1 MQVNP
6 VIRKELKTRMRGWK
20 SAAMITAYTG
30 FLALLV
36 FLYFLANNQIIS
48 LGNYEFTPRI
58 ALNAYYMLAVV
69 QLVLILLIAPIM
81 TATAISSERERQ
93 TLDLMLCTEYSPLK
107 IVIGKTAASL
117 AHILLLITASL
128 PVMSLVFLF
137 GGIVLS
143 DLLALFVFYLASA
156 LMVGSMGMFFSSIFR
171 KSSISVIVTYISI
184 FILMISP
191 LILLLLYM
199 LISRAYVT
207 GAAPSPLALLLMM
220 TPNPFFGFASLIAEL
235 RELWIIQEIYTE
247 LSRMMAQQN
256 TSGFLSARP
265 WILNVLFNLLMSAIL
280 ILASSRVINP
290 AKKPFRRRG

>member
-107 IVIGKTAASL
+107 IVIGKTA
-117 AHILLLITASL
+117 LLLPIYC
-128 PVMSLVFLF
+128 FL
-137 GGIVLS
+137 
-143 DLLALFVFYLASA
+143 
-156 LMVGSMGMFFSSIFR
+156 
-171 KSSISVIVTYISI
+171 
-184 FILMISP
+184 
-191 LILLLLYM
+191 
-199 LISRAYVT
+199 
-207 GAAPSPLALLLMM
+207 
-220 TPNPFFGFASLIAEL
+220 
-235 RELWIIQEIYTE
+235 
-247 LSRMMAQQN
+247 
-256 TSGFLSARP
+256 
-265 WILNVLFNLLMSAIL
+265 
-280 ILASSRVINP
+280 
-290 AKKPFRRRG
+290 